1 MLTTMLVEDNSSF
14 RRVVRDDLLARFSAI
29 KVIEASNGEEAIK
42 ELASNPADL
51 VFLDISLPRQS
62 GFMLAKAIKGH
73 NQNTAVVFLS
83 SYDLDAY
90 RKAAFEVGANG
101 LIVKDSVDLG
111 AQISTVVKC
120 LYEAKEA
127 GRSKPGCLLV
137 GSIY

>member
-62 GFMLAKAIKGH
+62 GFMLGKAIKDH